1 MDKLCTSKDA
11 RGQQL
16 DSRVFEDC
24 DIGISKLMRHLMRH
38 DALQEWEGQR
48 VSRMKEYESKGTK
61 N

>member
-16 DSRVFEDC
+16 ASKVFGDC
-24 DIGISKLMRHLMRH
+24 DIGISKLMHHLMRH
-38 DALQEWEGQR
+38 DALQAWEGQR
-48 VSRMKEYESKGTK
+48 VSRMKECESKRTK

>member
-16 DSRVFEDC
+16 ASRGFGDC
-24 DIGISKLMRHLMRH
+24 DIRFSKLMRHLMTH

>member
-16 DSRVFEDC
+16 DSRVFGDC
-24 DIGISKLMRHLMRH
+24 DIGISKLMRRLMRH

-48 VSRMKEYESKGTK
+48 VSSMKEYESKGTK